1 MVSSSAHP
9 ARNLPL
15 DDQSHL
21 TRLTVIPRTD
31 LSEARKRLSGRV
43 RRTLFSVALT
53 VLTLPVASLTYAPAT
68 DAELVDGAAM
78 IVLGEVVSVRETPS
92 HRYLTVAVEGVL
104 KGSAGATVTIE
115 QVGGTEWVV
124 PGAPQAVLG
133 DRGVWFLDTHG
144 QADPALGWM
153 QRVGGRYVSIDGKA
167 RDPGR
172 FQTWVEDR
180 AAGVRRPADYQPA
193 GPVVVAQPYKLYTR
207 RCPGVLRWRTFPT
220 WSANSMEL
228 SGRFGSVGWS
238 DLVASA
244 AQWETASAAVLPLS
258 LTATEVTAVVRVDLR
273 TWGAGGRGYIAPPTV
288 TFSAPPQGGRRAAGT
303 AFLGE
308 SRWFAE
314 QGRTELRLGVVD
326 RVEVSDSG
334 DYGLFTRPRVTFSAP
349 RDKGSL
355 SRLKWSHGSG
365 YVEAPAVT
373 VSDAPPG
380 GRTARLEAEIRD
392 GKVVDMVATDR
403 GVGYTSA
410 PTVSIAPPESG
421 TRAEVLVVE
430 TAPRIAATEV
440 DVEPDFE
447 SLPTPTHISDT
458 GIGVPPDAGFTL
470 GQAWLFCGSSYDA
483 GNLGPATEPSRAYVT
498 VARAFLDRFPPDDWR
513 QVMTHEL
520 GHALGLGHS
529 SDPEAIMWAV
539 NIRGRGYHLNDDD
552 IAGIRAL
559 YGVENTDPGPELSVA
574 DARALESA
582 EEVVF
587 DVRLSAATGSVVTV
601 DYATRDGAG
610 DGGAKAGTDYTAAK
624 GTLTFPA
631 GSTARRIRVPVTDD
645 HRYEA
650 APETFT
656 LTLRRPVNAT
666 LAGGGSSL
674 RVTGTILDDD
684 DGPPAA
690 SFELFGAACAEEL
703 CRTRTGVPVE
713 FADTSTGKVLSR
725 VWELGD
731 GTRSRSRRPV
741 HAWSSAGFYEVT
753 LSVSDGA
760 TTSAASRVFLV
771 EASEPE
777 GTCVANARI
786 RCLRDSRYAVT
797 VDWKKADGEGSAG
810 RVVYAGTNES
820 GLFTFFS
827 RENWEVLI
835 KVLDGCSMN
844 GHVWV
849 YGTSTTDLGYV
860 IRVTDTATGAVK
872 EYRNEPGQPAPAI
885 TDAAAFPEGCEP

>member
-1 MVSSSAHP
+1 M
-9 ARNLPL
+9 
-15 DDQSHL
+15 
-21 TRLTVIPRTD
+21 
-31 LSEARKRLSGRV
+31 SGRV
-43 RRTLFSVALT
+43 RRTLFSVALA
-53 VLTLPVASLTYAPAT
+53 VLTSPAASLTYAPAT
-68 DAELVDGAAM
+68 DAELVDAAAA

-133 DRGVWFLDTHG
+133 DRGVWFLDPHG
-144 QADPALGWM
+144 RADPALGWM
-153 QRVGGRYVSIDGKA
+153 LRVGARYVSIDGEA
-167 RDPGR
+167 RDAGR
-172 FQTWVEDR
+172 FRAWVEDR
-180 AAGVRRPADYQPA
+180 AAGRRRPANYEPA
-193 GPVVVAQPYKLYTR
+193 GPVAVAQPYKLLTR
-207 RCPGVLRWRTFPT
+207 TCNDGTRITRWRAFPT
-220 WSANSMEL
+220 WSANSMDL
-228 SGRFGSVGWS
+228 SGTNGSVGWS

-244 AQWETASAAVLPLS
+244 ARWEAVSAASLPLS
-258 LTATEVTAVVRVDLR
+258 LTATDVTAGLRVGFG
-273 TWGAGGRGYIAPPTV
+273 WPGHGFGYTDPPTV
-288 TFSAPPQGGRRAAGT
+288 TFSAPPPGGRRAAGT
-303 AFLGE
+303 AALGT
-308 SRWFAE
+308 AMDH
-314 QGRTELRLGVVD
+314 RLAGITDVHWGSVKRVD
-326 RVEVSDSG
+326 VADPG
-334 DYGLFTRPRVTFSAP
+334 DYGLLGIPEVTFSAP
-349 RDKGSL
+349 ADRGSL

-365 YVEAPAVT
+365 YVEAPEVT
-373 VSDAPPG
+373 VSAAPAG
-380 GRTARLEAEIRD
+380 GTTARLEARISD
-392 GKVVDMVATDR
+392 GKVVDIAPTDR
-403 GVGYTSA
+403 GAGYTSA
-410 PTVSIAPPESG
+410 PTVSLAAPPEGG
-421 TRAEVLVVE
+421 TQAEILLAE
-430 TAPRIAATEV
+430 TLLLTAVGWAE
-440 DVEPDFE
+440 VEPDFDR
-447 SLPTPTHISDT
+447 LPTPTHISDT
-458 GIGVPPDAGFTL
+458 GYGVRPLRNGFAL
-470 GQAWLFCGSSYDA
+470 GQAWLFCGSFYDA
-483 GNLGPATEPSRAYVT
+483 RNLGPATEPSRAYVT
-498 VARAFLDRFPPDDWR
+498 VARDFLDYYPPDDWR

-529 SDPEAIMWAV
+529 SDPEAIMWAA

-559 YGVENTDPGPELSVA
+559 YGVESTDPHPEPPPPPPTMSAA
-574 DARALESA
+574 DAQALESA
-582 EEVVF
+582 GEVGF
-587 DVRLSAATGSVVTV
+587 DVRLSASTESVVTV

-610 DGGAKAGTDYTAAK
+610 ASGAKAGTDYTAIE
-624 GTLTFPA
+624 GTLAFPA
-631 GSTARRIRVPVTDD
+631 GSTSRRIRVPVTDD
-645 HRYEA
+645 GRYEA

-656 LTLRRPVNAT
+656 LTLRRPVNAI
-666 LAGGGSSL
+666 LAGGDSSL

-684 DGPPAA
+684 DGPPTA

-703 CRTRTGVPVE
+703 CRTRTGVPVQ

-797 VDWKKADGEGSAG
+797 VDWKKADGEGGAG
-810 RVVYAGTNES
+810 GVVYAGTNES